1 MTQWDESFD
10 FVIVG
15 SGGGGMVAAM
25 AAVEAGLA
33 PVVLEKQERL
43 GGSTAMSGGVI
54 WMPNNPLMRAA
65 GVSDSYED
73 GLAYLDAVVGDVGP
87 ASSQERREMFLTAG
101 SAMITF
107 LQEQGISLVRC
118 AGYSDYYPNAKGA
131 SAAGR
136 SIEPLPFDAMELG
149 EWHDRI
155 QPGQSQRYGLVFMTN
170 ESRSIQYYNRTLRT
184 FAISARVWF
193 RTVLSRLRKQELLAN
208 GSALIA
214 RMTQALL
221 RMGVPLWRNS
231 SIQDLIVEDGRVVGV
246 RAVRDGH
253 ELLLEARKGVLIAA
267 GGFGHNAEMRKR
279 YSGNQPN
286 EAQWSAANPGDTG
299 EALEAMM
306 RLGAKTD
313 LLDEAWWLPAPS
325 PGLARSTLG
334 MARQRPRA
342 IFVDTAGERFCNE
355 SNSYVEVGQ
364 AMYARGAV
372 PCWLIFDDLY
382 RRRYASAKSLPG
394 RLPREWIDSG
404 LVKKANTIE
413 QLADEIGVDAK
424 GLSATIRRFNVN
436 AKFGA
441 DPDFG
446 RGQSAYNRCMGDPAH
461 KPNAALGPIEKAPFY
476 ATAIYPADVGTCG
489 GVITTEYGEVVAQDG
504 SVIPGLYA
512 AGNVTATVTGRM
524 YPGAGG
530 SIANTMVFGY
540 VAARHAA
547 GRQPADVK

>member
-1 MTQWDESFD
+1 
-10 FVIVG
+10 
-15 SGGGGMVAAM
+15 
-25 AAVEAGLA
+25 
-33 PVVLEKQERL
+33 
-43 GGSTAMSGGVI
+43 
-54 WMPNNPLMRAA
+54 
-65 GVSDSYED
+65 
-73 GLAYLDAVVGDVGP
+73 
-87 ASSQERREMFLTAG
+87 
-101 SAMITF
+101 
-107 LQEQGISLVRC
+107 
-118 AGYSDYYPNAKGA
+118 
-131 SAAGR
+131 
-136 SIEPLPFDAMELG
+136 
-149 EWHDRI
+149 
-155 QPGQSQRYGLVFMTN
+155 
-170 ESRSIQYYNRTLRT
+170 
-184 FAISARVWF
+184 
-193 RTVLSRLRKQELLAN
+193 
-208 GSALIA
+208 
-214 RMTQALL
+214 
-221 RMGVPLWRNS
+221 
-231 SIQDLIVEDGRVVGV
+231 
-246 RAVRDGH
+246 
-253 ELLLEARKGVLIAA
+253 
-267 GGFGHNAEMRKR
+267 
-279 YSGNQPN
+279 
-286 EAQWSAANPGDTG
+286 
-299 EALEAMM
+299 
-306 RLGAKTD
+306 
-313 LLDEAWWLPAPS
+313 
-325 PGLARSTLG
+325 